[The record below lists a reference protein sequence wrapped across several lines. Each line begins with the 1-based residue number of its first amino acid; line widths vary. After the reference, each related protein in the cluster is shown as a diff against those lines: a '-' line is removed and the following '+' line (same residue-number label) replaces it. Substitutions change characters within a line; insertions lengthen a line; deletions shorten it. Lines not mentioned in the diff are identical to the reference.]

1 MTDTHELAGHGDDHG
16 HHELP
21 FNPFVIFLV
30 LVGLTALSWGADKL
44 QGSLSTASISV
55 IVMFVSVC
63 KASLVVAFFMHFK
76 YEGKWKYVLTIPPLI
91 MAVWVM
97 VALIPDIG
105 GRNALRDP
113 WKYPA
118 APADAAAATP
128 AHGDASTHATPP
140 GEHGS
145 SGH

>member
-1 MTDTHELAGHGDDHG
+1 MSDAHAGHGHHAAAADGVGHGLDHDKS
-16 HHELP
+16 LP

-30 LVGLTALSWGADKL
+30 LVGLTAISWAADKL
-44 QGSLSTASISV
+44 QASLSGLSISA

-91 MAVWVM
+91 MAVWIM
-97 VALIPDIG
+97 VSLIPDV
-105 GRNALRDP
+105 GRRLKREDP

-118 APADAAAATP
+118 LPAAAEAPATNG
-128 AHGDASTHATPP
+128 HGTGA
-140 GEHGS
+140 GQ
-145 SGH
+145 